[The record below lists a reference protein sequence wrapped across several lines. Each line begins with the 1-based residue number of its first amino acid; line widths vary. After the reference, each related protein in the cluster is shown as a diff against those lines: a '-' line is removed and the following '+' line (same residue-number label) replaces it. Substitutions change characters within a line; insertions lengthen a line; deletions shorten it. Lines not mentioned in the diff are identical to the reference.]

1 MKSSRLDPV
10 CSFLR
15 LDRQTNISTVADA
28 PMGYPML
35 ARLTASAPDFY
46 IFREFRYLQSRV
58 LLQLQ
63 DELRALETQLWR
75 MDEKDRVN
83 NPSDLCGNELSG
95 GRRKEMLARIQQKL
109 VQYGQF
115 LKPERTSMN

>member
-1 MKSSRLDPV
+1 
-10 CSFLR
+10 
-15 LDRQTNISTVADA
+15 
-28 PMGYPML
+28 ML
-35 ARLTASAPDFY
+35 ARLTASAPEFY

-83 NPSDLCGNELSG
+83 NPADLRGRELSG
-95 GRRKEMLARIQQKL
+95 CRSRSEMLARIQQKM
-109 VQYGQF
+109 VQYGQ
-115 LKPERTSMN
+115 